1 MGGSSVAMEEKLLL
15 PAPSKLEKG
24 RRWRG
29 EKPGGWWKRSG
40 GFGGGE
46 WKISTLQGRGLLFI
60 EETLGLGFQ
69 MGQMGWV
76 GLAQNA
82 KSGRAKLFPE

>member
-40 GFGGGE
+40 GFGGGGNG
-46 WKISTLQGRGLLFI
+46 K
-60 EETLGLGFQ
+60 
-69 MGQMGWV
+69 
-76 GLAQNA
+76 
-82 KSGRAKLFPE
+82 FPICKGEGSYL

>member
-1 MGGSSVAMEEKLLL
+1 MAWGKARRLVEEK
-15 PAPSKLEKG
+15 
-24 RRWRG
+24 
-29 EKPGGWWKRSG
+29 WWLR
-40 GFGGGE
+40 GGGE
-46 WKISTLQGRGLLFI
+46 WKISNLQGRGLLFI